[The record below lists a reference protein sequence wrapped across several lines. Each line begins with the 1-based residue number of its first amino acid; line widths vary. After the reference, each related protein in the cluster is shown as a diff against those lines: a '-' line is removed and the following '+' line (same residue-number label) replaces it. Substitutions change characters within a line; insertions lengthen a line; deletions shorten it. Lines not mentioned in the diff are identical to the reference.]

1 MRDTVITLIAATTF
15 SAATGCELGAQTAGR
30 TPGPEI
36 ERLELRGVRLVPI
49 EQVKRAMETRPTACR
64 LWLLTPLC
72 RVMRASLLVRKH
84 YLDSAQLARDVVS
97 LRDFYWRRGFREVQ
111 VDTSVQPS
119 RHGVAVTFDV
129 QEGPPTLID
138 SVVVE
143 QATPV
148 LDTATIQR
156 ALRLRSGSPID
167 LSALD
172 TTLIALHNAL
182 WDAGY
187 ADAILS
193 PNVQVNQQTHRA
205 TVRIGVNPRWQ
216 TRVASITIEG
226 NERLSDAA
234 LRSALTLRPGDI
246 YRRRNVLESQRHL
259 YESPVVRLA
268 FMAVPPLP
276 DTASDSRTQVV
287 VRVQERRP
295 FQFGVD
301 AALNTSDFLQVAGRV
316 GLFALAGG
324 RWQLVLRGATGNLFA
339 SRLEGDGPFTDV
351 VPDDSV
357 GSLDDAFARPTWQTR
372 AEATRLWAGSPR
384 NQMMFAAYGQR
395 LSEPGVFID
404 RAVGLFTSF
413 TRELADR
420 APVSVSYRIE
430 RAAVDAGEVYFCE
443 GFGLCDA
450 EAVRVFRDPRRL
462 SSVTLNAWLDRSN
475 GLVAPSRGQTARLG
489 LDYASSVLGS
499 EYEYFRVDGEA
510 TAYLPVR
517 SWVLAGRAH
526 AGWAHAESGV
536 LHPRTLF
543 YAGGAQSV
551 RGFGENQLGPRVL
564 RAGRDDLLA
573 SGCTDASI
581 ADGSCD
587 PNAAPARAFFPRPV
601 GATTLLEGSI
611 ELRIRF
617 TGRLGGVLFA
627 DGGVVGPGAGALSAE
642 RVGAVTPG
650 MGLRYELP
658 VGALRLDA
666 GWRPDRTE
674 HLPVVVETRAADG
687 STQVTPLATDRR
699 WSSSD
704 DANGKSGA
712 LRRITLHFAVGH
724 AF

>member
-1 MRDTVITLIAATTF
+1 MRDIIIALIVATTL
-15 SAATGCELGAQTAGR
+15 SAATGCELGAQTAAR

-36 ERLELRGVRLVPI
+36 ERVEFRGVRSVPI
-49 EQVKRAMETRPTACR
+49 DQAKRAIMTTPTSCR

-72 RVMRASLLVRKH
+72 RVTRGSLLVRKH
-84 YLDSAQLARDVVS
+84 YLDAGQLERDVVS
-97 LRDFYWRRGFREVQ
+97 LRDFFWRRGFREVQ
-111 VDTSVQPS
+111 VDTTVRPA
-119 RHGVAVTFDV
+119 RPGVAVTFDV
-129 QEGPPTLID
+129 REGQPTLVD
-138 SVVVE
+138 SLVVE
-143 QATPV
+143 QATPA
-148 LDTATIQR
+148 LDTTTIQR
-156 ALRLRSGSPID
+156 ALRLRPGRPLD

-172 TTLIALHNAL
+172 TTLIALRNAL

-193 PNVQVNQQTHRA
+193 PNVQVNPQTHRA
-205 TVRIGVNPRWQ
+205 AVRIGVNPRWQ

-234 LRSALTLRPGDI
+234 LRSALTLRAGDI

-259 YESPVVRLA
+259 YESPVVRSA
-268 FMAVPPLP
+268 FIAVPPLT
-276 DTASDSRTQVV
+276 DTTSDSLTQVV

-301 AALNTSDFLQVAGRV
+301 VALNTSDFLQVAGRV

-324 RWQLVLRGATGNLFA
+324 RWQLVLRGATGNLLA

-351 VPDDSV
+351 VADDSV
-357 GSLDDAFARPTWQTR
+357 DDAFARPTWQAR

-384 NQMMFAAYGQR
+384 NQLMLAAYGQR

-404 RAVGLFTSF
+404 RAAGLSTSF
-413 TRELADR
+413 TREMAER
-420 APVSVSYRIE
+420 APVSFGYRIE
-430 RAAVDAGEVYFCE
+430 RAAVDADDAYFCE
-443 GFGLCDA
+443 AFGLCDA
-450 EAVRVFRDPRRL
+450 ASVRVFRDPRRL
-462 SSVTLNAWLDRSN
+462 SSVTLDAWLDRSN
-475 GLVAPSRGQTARLG
+475 NPVAPSRGQTTRLG

-499 EYEYFRVDGEA
+499 EYEFFRVDGET
-510 TAYLPVR
+510 TAYRPVH
-517 SWVLAGRAH
+517 SWVLAGRAR
-526 AGWAHAESGV
+526 AGWAHAQSGV
-536 LHPRTLF
+536 LHPRMLF

-551 RGFGENQLGPRVL
+551 RGYGENQLGPRVL
-564 RAGRDDLLA
+564 RAAEDDLLA

-587 PNAAPARAFFPRPV
+587 PNAAPARAFSARPV

-611 ELRIRF
+611 ELRMRF

-627 DGGVVGPGAGALSAE
+627 DGAVVGPGAGTSSTE
-642 RVGAVTPG
+642 RVAALTPG
-650 MGLRYELP
+650 VGLRYELP
-658 VGALRLDA
+658 VGAVRLDA

-674 HLPVVVETRAADG
+674 RLPVVVETRAADG
-687 STQVTPLATDRR
+687 SSQVTPLAIDRR

-704 DANGKSGA
+704 DANGKTGA